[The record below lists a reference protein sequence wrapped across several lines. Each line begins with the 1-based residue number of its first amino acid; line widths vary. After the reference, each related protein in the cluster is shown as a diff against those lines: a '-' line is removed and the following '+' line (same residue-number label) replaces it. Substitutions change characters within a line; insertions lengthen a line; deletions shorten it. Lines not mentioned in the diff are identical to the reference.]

1 MNTLK
6 TAAAA
11 LALSV
16 LSFSA
21 FATPTTQPS
30 QNKAPYAGWR
40 VSDIE
45 AGTSLQPGAASTG
58 QSINDAFNTQTLVAG
73 DWS

>member
-1 MNTLK
+1 MNTFK

-11 LALSV
+11 LTLSV

-21 FATPTTQPS
+21 FAAPTTQTT
-30 QNKAPYAGWR
+30 QDNAPYAGWR

-45 AGTSLQPGAASTG
+45 AGSNIQPGASSTE
-58 QSINDAFNTQTLVAG
+58 QSMNDAFNAQTLVAG

>member
-1 MNTLK
+1 MNTIK

-11 LALSV
+11 LTLSV

-21 FATPTTQPS
+21 FAAPTTV
-30 QNKAPYAGWR
+30 NAKDAAPYAGWHT
-40 VSDIE
+40 SDIE
-45 AGTSLQPGAASTG
+45 AGSMLQPGASSTG
-58 QSINDAFNTQTLVAG
+58 QSMNDAFNAQTLVAG

>member
-1 MNTLK
+1 MNTIK
-6 TAAAA
+6 IATAA

-21 FATPTTQPS
+21 FAAPTTQPS
-30 QNKAPYAGWR
+30 NNAPYAGWR
-40 VSDIE
+40 ASDIE
-45 AGTSLQPGAASTG
+45 AGTNIQPGAATTG
-58 QSINDAFNTQTLVAG
+58 QSMNDAFNTQTLVAG

>member
-1 MNTLK
+1 MNTIK

-11 LALSV
+11 LTLSV

-21 FATPTTQPS
+21 FAAPTTV
-30 QNKAPYAGWR
+30 NAKDAAPYAGWR
-40 VSDIE
+40 ASDIE
-45 AGTSLQPGAASTG
+45 AGSMLQPGASSTG
-58 QSINDAFNTQTLVAG
+58 HSMNDAFNAQTLVAG

>member
-1 MNTLK
+1 MNTIN

-11 LALSV
+11 LVLSV

-21 FATPTTQPS
+21 FAAPTTQPS
-30 QNKAPYAGWR
+30 QNNAPYAGWR
-40 VSDIE
+40 ASDIE
-45 AGTSLQPGAASTG
+45 AGTNIQPGAVTTG
-58 QSINDAFNTQTLVAG
+58 QSMNDAFNTQTLVAG

>member
-6 TAAAA
+6 TATAA

-21 FATPTTQPS
+21 FAAPMNQTTQ
-30 QNKAPYAGWR
+30 NNAPYAGWR
-40 VSDIE
+40 ASDIE
-45 AGTSLQPGAASTG
+45 AGTSIQPGAASTG
-58 QSINDAFNTQTLVAG
+58 QSMNDAFTTQTLVAG